1 MRVYHGSCVEVAQP
15 DIVHSRKKLDFGV
28 GFYITPIEEQA
39 KKWCEQFIRRNK
51 PGIVS
56 VYNFDEKAY
65 EKCPSIRYDS
75 YSEEWLD
82 FVFECRRGQDKSNY
96 EIVAGGVAND
106 KVFDTVELYFDG
118 IISKKDAIG
127 RLAYEKP
134 NFQICLRTQK
144 VIDEYLVFERSYS
157 V

>member
-1 MRVYHGSCVEVAQP
+1 MRVYHGSYVEVAKP
-15 DIVHSRKKLDFGV
+15 DIIHSRKKVDFGV
-28 GFYITPIEEQA
+28 GFYVTPIEGQA
-39 KKWCEQFIRRNK
+39 KNWCKQYILRNK

-56 VYNFDEKAY
+56 VYNFNEKAY
-65 EKCPSIRYDS
+65 EKCPSVQYES

-106 KVFDTVELYFDG
+106 KVFDTVELYLEG

-134 NFQICLRTQK
+134 NFQICLRTQN

-157 V
+157 L

>member
-1 MRVYHGSCVEVAQP
+1 MMVFHGSYMEVMKP
-15 DIVHSRKKLDFGV
+15 DIRHSRRKLDFGI
-28 GFYITPIEEQA
+28 GFYVTPLEEQA

-51 PGIVS
+51 SGIVS
-56 VYNFDEKAY
+56 VYNFGDKAF
-65 EKCPSIRYDS
+65 ENSHSIQFDT

-82 FVFECRRGQDKSNY
+82 FVFECRMGQDKSDF
-96 EIVAGGVAND
+96 EIVSGGVAND

-134 NFQICLRTQK
+134 NYQICLRTQE
-144 VIDEYLVFERSYS
+144 VIDEYLQFERSYS
-157 V
+157 I

>member
-1 MRVYHGSCVEVAQP
+1 MKVYHGSNIEVAKP
-15 DIVHSRKKLDFGV
+15 DIIHSRKKVDFGQ
-28 GFYITPIEEQA
+28 GFYITPIKEQA
-39 KKWCEQFIRRNK
+39 EKWCRQYIQRNK

-56 VYNFDEKAY
+56 IYNFDEKAY
-65 EKCPSIRYDS
+65 DKLISILFES

-106 KVFDTVELYFDG
+106 KVFDTVELYFEG

-127 RLAYEKP
+127 RLAFEKP
-134 NFQICLRTQK
+134 NYQICLRSQK
-144 VIDEYLVFERSYS
+144 AIDEYLVFEGSYS
-157 V
+157 L

>member
-28 GFYITPIEEQA
+28 GFYLTPVEEQA

>member
-1 MRVYHGSCVEVAQP
+1 MRVYHGSCIEVAQP

-39 KKWCEQFIRRNK
+39 KKWCEQYIRRNK

-65 EKCPSIRYDS
+65 EKCPSVRYAS
-75 YSEEWLD
+75 YSEEWLE

>member
-1 MRVYHGSCVEVAQP
+1 MRVYHGSYIEIAKP
-15 DIVHSRKKLDFGV
+15 DIIHSRKKVDFGV
-28 GFYITPIEEQA
+28 GFYVTPIEEQA
-39 KKWCEQFIRRNK
+39 KNWCRQYILRNK

-56 VYNFDEKAY
+56 IYNFDERAY
-65 EKCPSIRYDS
+65 GKCPSIQYES

-82 FVFECRRGQDKSNY
+82 FVFECRRGQDKSEY

-106 KVFDTVELYFDG
+106 RVFDTVELYLEG
-118 IISKKDAIG
+118 IISKRDAIG
-127 RLAYEKP
+127 RLAFERP
-134 NFQICLRTQK
+134 NFQICLRTQN

>member
-39 KKWCEQFIRRNK
+39 KKWCEQYIRRNK

-82 FVFECRRGQDKSNY
+82 FVFECRRGQDKSSY